1 MHAQINAQYT
11 HTAMPN
17 FTVSRA
23 GNTNGRR
30 TIKSALAETGYPSF
44 IHDKG
49 NGLALSLYLCG
60 ESNGRY
66 DCSEDVNT
74 FRILLEPELISDN
87 RSRSETDLIRRD
99 ESRSIERQP
108 ITQYSLRNAMRGRIS
123 TVQSHGCVDIE
134 SPVPRDRGGAKSSG
148 TSGHADLS
156 PTTPHERAATFTH
169 FTTSR
174 RRITGPL
181 LAATTAR
188 DSCSP
193 RDDEHHYCRAQT
205 AHNGNPIA
213 PDIGQ
218 SGLRLLFTCIPITVI
233 SVVPSGDPMGA
244 PATTAS
250 YAGRNLRGTDWRL
263 V

>member
-1 MHAQINAQYT
+1 MEPNLRGQAGMQI
-11 HTAMPN
+11 
-17 FTVSRA
+17 
-23 GNTNGRR
+23 
-30 TIKSALAETGYPSF
+30 
-44 IHDKG
+44 
-49 NGLALSLYLCG
+49 SL
-60 ESNGRY
+60 
-66 DCSEDVNT
+66 
-74 FRILLEPELISDN
+74 
-87 RSRSETDLIRRD
+87 
-99 ESRSIERQP
+99 
-108 ITQYSLRNAMRGRIS
+108 
-123 TVQSHGCVDIE
+123 
-134 SPVPRDRGGAKSSG
+134 
-148 TSGHADLS
+148 
-156 PTTPHERAATFTH
+156 TTPHERAVTFTH

-205 AHNGNPIA
+205 THNGNPIA

-250 YAGRNLRGTDWRL
+250 YAGWNLRGTDWRL
-263 V
+263 VLNWSRFLQSHSNSLYRERALGQTSGIAHLEPVYVNLRRPPYSVRLTVTLRSRTLHKRCLLPCVLRMGLKALEQASG

>member
-1 MHAQINAQYT
+1 MFCVLKNRLLLNLQCSREYKWSPDNKVCSSRNRVWRI
-11 HTAMPN
+11 
-17 FTVSRA
+17 FTIRS
-23 GNTNGRR
+23 TPY
-30 TIKSALAETGYPSF
+30 SYPSF

-134 SPVPRDRGGAKSSG
+134 SPVPVKS
-148 TSGHADLS
+148 
-156 PTTPHERAATFTH
+156 
-169 FTTSR
+169 
-174 RRITGPL
+174 
-181 LAATTAR
+181 LAEAE
-188 DSCSP
+188 DWKC
-193 RDDEHHYCRAQT
+193 
-205 AHNGNPIA
+205 
-213 PDIGQ
+213 
-218 SGLRLLFTCIPITVI
+218 SGLCCLIC
-233 SVVPSGDPMGA
+233 
-244 PATTAS
+244 
-250 YAGRNLRGTDWRL
+250 RG